1 MSLKIE
7 SARLL
12 TWKAAVLKDNGSR
25 STKYSSMAKWAASEC
40 STFVTHNCIQILGG
54 MGYVNDM
61 PAERFYRYN
70 RSKTIYFF

>member
-12 TWKAAVLKDNGSR
+12 TWKAAVLKDHGSR

-54 MGYVNDM
+54 MGYVTYM
-61 PAERFYRYN
+61 PAERFYRFE
-70 RSKTIYFF
+70 RSKTIS